1 MELNNTHYAA
11 LGGFLIALAFGA
23 IANKTRFCA
32 MGAVTDWVL
41 IGDKNRL
48 RAWFL
53 AIAVAMIGTQ
63 VLQAAGLINLR
74 QSIYLTSNFSWLG
87 HLFGG
92 LIFGIGM
99 TLTGGCGQRSLV
111 RVGGGSLKSLIVV
124 LVLAISAAMTLYGL
138 LAFLRTGYIE
148 ATNINLAAHNIPD
161 QTISS
166 AVLAA
171 AGLANAQFVHIGAV
185 AGIALGFLIFVFNDI
200 EFRRSF
206 DNILAGASIGLF
218 ITAGWYVT
226 GFLAKDDFD
235 PIRLESFSFVA
246 PVGNTLQYVMTY
258 TGSKI
263 NFGIAAVFGV
273 IAGSFLYAV
282 FTKKFRVETF
292 STRIDMLNHLA
303 GAVLM
308 GFGGVL
314 ALGCTVGQGITG
326 MSTLALGSMITLV
339 SIIFGSAV
347 TVKIQ
352 YHLLGNQGFFRALR
366 STLADFRP
374 LPVKKVM

>member
-1 MELNNTHYAA
+1 MDLNNTHYAA

-23 IANKTRFCA
+23 VANKTRFCN

-41 IGDKNRL
+41 MGDKNRL
-48 RAWFL
+48 RAWLL
-53 AIAVAMIGTQ
+53 AIAVATIGTQ
-63 VLQAAGLINLR
+63 ILQAAGLIDLR
-74 QSIYLTSNFSWLG
+74 QSIYLTANFSWLG

-111 RVGGGSLKSLIVV
+111 RLGGGSVKSLIVI

-148 ATNINLAAHNIPD
+148 ATNIDLATHNMPD
-161 QTISS
+161 QAISS
-166 AVLAA
+166 AILAA
-171 AGLANAQFVHIGAV
+171 TGLANAQFIHIGAV
-185 AGIALGFLIFVFNDI
+185 AGIALGLLIFVFNDA

-206 DNILAGASIGLF
+206 DNIFAGVSIGLF
-218 ITAGWYVT
+218 VTAGWFVT
-226 GFLAKDDFD
+226 GWLAKDDFD

-246 PVGNTLQYVMTY
+246 PVGNALQYVMTF

-273 IAGSFLYAV
+273 IVGSFLYAV
-282 FTKKFRVETF
+282 STGRFRIETF
-292 STRIDMLNHLA
+292 STRTDMLNHLA
-303 GAVLM
+303 GAMLM

-326 MSTLALGSMITLV
+326 MSTLALGSMITLA
-339 SIIFGSAV
+339 SIMFGSAM

-352 YHLLGNQGFFRALR
+352 YHLLGNQGFFHALR
-366 STLADFRP
+366 LTLADFRL
-374 LPVKKVM
+374 LPVKKAV